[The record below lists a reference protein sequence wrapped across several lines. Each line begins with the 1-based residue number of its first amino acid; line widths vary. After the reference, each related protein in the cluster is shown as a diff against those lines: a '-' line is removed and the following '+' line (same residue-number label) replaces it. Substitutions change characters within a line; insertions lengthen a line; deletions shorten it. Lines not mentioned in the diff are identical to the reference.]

1 MTDTTTIE
9 TTEEKIVASETD
21 GLGDAGKKAL
31 EQERD
36 ARKTAEKTAR
46 ETRNELDTLK
56 AAKAKEDEDKQAE
69 QGKWQELAE
78 KREASLNETTTNLE
92 SATTELETLRA
103 YVSTDVETVTKQV
116 KEIKDD
122 PAAKVLLKFH
132 PGDDASV
139 PELLAWAKEAK
150 AGLADITTKPK
161 PRGSGFDPTPSD
173 RRGKV
178 TSPLS
183 AYDILNS

>member
-9 TTEEKIVASETD
+9 TVEEKTVATETD
-21 GLGDAGKKAL
+21 GLGDAGKRAL
-31 EQERD
+31 EQERE
-36 ARKTAEKTAR
+36 ARKAAEKTAR
-46 ETRNELDTLK
+46 ETAKELDTLK

-69 QGKWQELAE
+69 QGEWQKLAE

-116 KEIKDD
+116 KELKDD

-139 PELLAWAKEAK
+139 PALLAWAKEAK
-150 AGLADITTKPK
+150 AGLADITTKQR

-173 RRGKV
+173 K
-178 TSPLS
+178 TPDAKSPHTGRSL
-183 AYDILNS
+183 LN